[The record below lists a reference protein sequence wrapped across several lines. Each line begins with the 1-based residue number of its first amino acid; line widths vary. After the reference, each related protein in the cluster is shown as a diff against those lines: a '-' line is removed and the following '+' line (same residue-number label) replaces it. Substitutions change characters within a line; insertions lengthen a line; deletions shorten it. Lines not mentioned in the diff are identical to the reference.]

1 MAKREDVINVLM
13 RMKDCKPSEWFD
25 SFDKFE
31 EGSSMLLEY
40 LYFNRDRKELYASNI
55 ADELKISRARVGALI
70 SKLKSLGYV
79 STIPSLSDA
88 RIDNISITEEGTKK
102 VKSCH
107 EELFVLVDR
116 VIDRIG
122 CDKVNEFLDLCEEI
136 KDVLKE
142 EVK

>member
-1 MAKREDVINVLM
+1 MAKREDVINVLL

-40 LYFNRDRKELYASNI
+40 LYFNQDRKELYASNI

-70 SKLKSLGYV
+70 SKLKGLGYV
-79 STIPSLSDA
+79 STIPSISDA
-88 RIDNISITEEGTKK
+88 RIDNISITKAGIDK

-107 EELFVLVDR
+107 EELFVLVSK

-122 CDKVNEFLDLCEEI
+122 YDKVNEFLDLCGEI
-136 KDVLKE
+136 KDVWKE
-142 EVK
+142 ETK